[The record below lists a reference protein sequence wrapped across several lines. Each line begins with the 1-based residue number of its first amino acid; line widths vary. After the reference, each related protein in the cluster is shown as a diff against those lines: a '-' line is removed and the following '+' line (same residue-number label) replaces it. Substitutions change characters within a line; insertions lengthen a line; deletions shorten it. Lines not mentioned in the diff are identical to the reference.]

1 MKKLSILTT
10 VCLLNACAVPNV
22 PTAASCTTL
31 LEHSAFLGAYRD
43 ACVDKNHDDI
53 GRYDSATYF
62 VGETLFKRQSCLK
75 PNSDAEIERA
85 IAAAQSQARSP
96 SFCTAYRQRAAGL
109 LRYYEL
115 QE

>member
-1 MKKLSILTT
+1 MKPLFFLIPVLALS
-10 VCLLNACAVPNV
+10 ACAAPNA
-22 PTAASCTTL
+22 PTAASCATL

-85 IAAAQSQARSP
+85 IAAAQSQAQSP